1 MTSSPVGWTF
11 LSNHGHV
18 LVALAI
24 NPDARMRD
32 IAAHVGITERAV
44 QMIVRDLEEGGYVI
58 RERVGRRNRYTV
70 VGQSRFRHP
79 LEEHVRVGDF
89 LALVNWAAS
98 RGATPPRR
106 AGASPPPAVRP

>member
-1 MTSSPVGWTF
+1 
-11 LSNHGHV
+11 
-18 LVALAI
+18 
-24 NPDARMRD
+24 MRD

-89 LALVNWAAS
+89 LALVNAS
-98 RGATPPRR
+98 PGVTSSHR
-106 AGASPPPAVRP
+106 AGASAPPAVRP